1 LKIAGIY
8 QGTADDRNV
17 MFHQKYL
24 DEALGNMGT
33 VGTWW
38 VRAASI
44 EEAPL
49 VTDRINKAFAN
60 TSAEV
65 RAESERAFVL
75 GFVSMWAN
83 IKTLIG
89 GISIVVVFALILVT
103 VSTMSMAIRERFRE
117 LAILKAIGF
126 KRRELFVLI
135 LAESFGLAMLGA
147 IIGAGGAWVL
157 FHNLDI
163 QKMTNGMFLMFEV
176 TPQMMGYAFRGGAA
190 LGVLIGRVADDQRR
204 PHQRGAGTQNAGLI
218 WRCRINY
225 SLPQRARPLAFDH
238 RHGAGHRARG
248 VRVRA
253 AAIARRRASRKA
265 AATPATRAT
274 SWSCAKAT
282 AESASLI
289 SRQTFTEIRYFEEIA
304 RNEKGEPVI
313 SADVLVLVNLPRREN
328 NGEANV
334 LLRGVTA
341 RGMELRPQVKLAA
354 GRWFVPGQRE
364 VVVSAKLA
372 KRFANFDIGQ
382 SFKTGNATFTVVGW
396 LEGGGSAFDSECWLD
411 ADECRSTFE
420 RDMYSSFLIRVP
432 DDATGEKL
440 IARIENDRRFKLK
453 AEKEVEYYK
462 KQTMTAA
469 PIKWLGGFLAVMMS
483 VGAVFAAMNT
493 MYAAV
498 GARTREIGT
507 LRVLGF
513 RRRAVVMALM
523 IEGGFLAFLGG
534 IIGCAVAFYWNGYTT
549 ATMGFETFSEIVFP
563 VQRDAEDWSWRD

>member
-1 LKIAGIY
+1 MRLSNRIFGLTIPGFIITNALRNPRRALLSVLSVAVSLFLLVTLQVALRELTNPISDEGSSLRIIVRNKVSLAQPLPARQLQTLERIPGIVAVSPFTFYGGLYKGDEKFTSFAQFAIDPQRALPLIEDAKVPKEQLAAWMADRTSCIVGKMTADRYGFKIGDRLQLTGQIYPCDLELKIAGIY

-24 DEALGNMGT
+24 DELLGNMGT

-176 TPQMMGYAFRGGAA
+176 TPQMMGYAFAVAAA
-190 LGVLIGRVADDQRR
+190 LGVLSAAL
-204 PHQRGAGTQNAGLI
+204 PM
-218 WRCRINY
+218 IN
-225 SLPQRARPLAFDH
+225 
-238 RHGAGHRARG
+238 
-248 VRVRA
+248 V
-253 AAIARRRASRKA
+253 
-265 AATPATRAT
+265 
-274 SWSCAKAT
+274 
-282 AESASLI
+282 
-289 SRQTFTEIRYFEEIA
+289 
-304 RNEKGEPVI
+304 
-313 SADVLVLVNLPRREN
+313 
-328 NGEANV
+328 
-334 LLRGVTA
+334 
-341 RGMELRPQVKLAA
+341 
-354 GRWFVPGQRE
+354 
-364 VVVSAKLA
+364 
-372 KRFANFDIGQ
+372 
-382 SFKTGNATFTVVGW
+382 
-396 LEGGGSAFDSECWLD
+396 
-411 ADECRSTFE
+411 
-420 RDMYSSFLIRVP
+420 
-432 DDATGEKL
+432 
-440 IARIENDRRFKLK
+440 
-453 AEKEVEYYK
+453 
-462 KQTMTAA
+462 
-469 PIKWLGGFLAVMMS
+469 
-483 VGAVFAAMNT
+483 
-493 MYAAV
+493 
-498 GARTREIGT
+498 ARTSVVQGLKT
-507 LRVLGF
+507 L
-513 RRRAVVMALM
+513 
-523 IEGGFLAFLGG
+523 
-534 IIGCAVAFYWNGYTT
+534 
-549 ATMGFETFSEIVFP
+549 
-563 VQRDAEDWSWRD
+563 D